1 MVDAMSLKP
10 VLLLVVDDCHLYSM
24 VPVSPLAALLLVK
37 GAGLNG
43 NVPLCAAAI
52 TPALV
57 GFTHNTVTASTL
69 LANAPVQSSEQL
81 TRAKRLY
88 QVVAVKSPA
97 S

>member
-1 MVDAMSLKP
+1 

-43 NVPLCAAAI
+43 YVPLCAAAI

-57 GFTHNTVTASTL
+57 GFTHNTVTSSTL
-69 LANAPVQSSEQL
+69 LVAAPVQSAEQL

-88 QVVAVKSPA
+88 HVVTIKAPA

>member
-1 MVDAMSLKP
+1 MPFVFDGARFATGS
-10 VLLLVVDDCHLYSM
+10 
-24 VPVSPLAALLLVK
+24 AAARE

-43 NVPLCAAAI
+43 YVPLCAAAI

-69 LANAPVQSSEQL
+69 LANAPVQSAEQL

-88 QVVAVKSPA
+88 HVVAVKAPA

>member
-1 MVDAMSLKP
+1 MSLKP

-37 GAGLNG
+37 AAGLNG
-43 NVPLCAAAI
+43 YVPLCAAAI

-57 GFTHNTVTASTL
+57 GFTHNTVTSSTL
-69 LANAPVQSSEQL
+69 LVAAPVQSTEQL

-88 QVVAVKSPA
+88 HVVAVNEPA